1 MSKEE
6 ESKYLYPV
14 DVLDKL
20 IQDMDE
26 GIEPML
32 NDQMIIEIEMRR
44 KEIAEKL
51 GIFDDEDDDNDFI
64 KQKHQEIMR
73 EHMKQQAKKAHRDDV
88 MYIEITQDQKDKLRD
103 EMEASFVRKDPTLT

>member
-20 IQDMDE
+20 IQEMDE

-44 KEIAEKL
+44 KEISLMMKM
-51 GIFDDEDDDNDFI
+51 IIMISSNRNI
-64 KQKHQEIMR
+64 KK
-73 EHMKQQAKKAHRDDV
+73 
-88 MYIEITQDQKDKLRD
+88 
-103 EMEASFVRKDPTLT
+103 S